1 MDKSISVEVNGI
13 RLEDE
18 TDNPII
24 LLLDPISNRVLPL
37 WIGTIEAVAI
47 AYAQEGVVPPRPQTH
62 DLLVNIIE
70 SLNASISEVCIVD
83 LQNKT
88 YFAEIRILTIDGE
101 ISLSARP
108 SDAIALALRTNSKIT
123 VNTSL
128 FFDNSIELFIENKEE
143 IKEFQAFIEN
153 ISPDDFL

>member
-1 MDKSISVEVNGI
+1 MEKSISVEVNGI

-88 YFAEIRILTIDGE
+88 YFAEIRIITIDGE
-101 ISLSARP
+101 VSLSARP

-153 ISPDDFL
+153 IFPDDFL

>member
-88 YFAEIRILTIDGE
+88 YFAEIRIITIDGE
-101 ISLSARP
+101 VSLSARP

>member
-88 YFAEIRILTIDGE
+88 YFAEIRIITIDGE
-101 ISLSARP
+101 VSLSARP

-123 VNTSL
+123 VNTNL

>member
-1 MDKSISVEVNGI
+1 MEKSISVEVNGI

-88 YFAEIRILTIDGE
+88 YFAEIRIITIDGE

-108 SDAIALALRTNSKIT
+108 SDAIAIALRTNSKIT

-128 FFDNSIELFIENKEE
+128 FFDNSIELFSENKEE

-153 ISPDDFL
+153 ITPDDFL

>member
-88 YFAEIRILTIDGE
+88 YFAEIRIITIDGE
-101 ISLSARP
+101 VSLSARP
-108 SDAIALALRTNSKIT
+108 SDAIALALRTSSKIT